1 MARQADP
8 LLRPRPARYLAGLR
22 PPLDEL
28 RGEMRRFAAETE
40 QAITDPDVARLWEL
54 LAAGT
59 PGGRVL
65 ELGTGIGYGTLH
77 LARGAREGR
86 VVSIDCDAAAL
97 AHAAAFLERAGVAG
111 RVELVPGRALDLLP
125 GIAGPFDLVVI
136 DADPLEVRRCLDL
149 VLPLVAVGGRI
160 AVDRLLL
167 DGRVADP
174 ALRQDPDRQA
184 EALERF
190 NPYFTIYPQLASVL
204 LPIGQG
210 VGLATKRRET
220 LRELGGPF

>member
-1 MARQADP
+1 MARPADP

-22 PPLDEL
+22 PPLDDL
-28 RGEMRRFAAETE
+28 RGEMRRFAAE
-40 QAITDPDVARLWEL
+40 AGWPVTDPDVARLWET
-54 LAAGT
+54 LAAGA
-59 PGGRVL
+59 PAGRVL
-65 ELGTGIGYGTLH
+65 EIGTGIGFGTLH

-86 VVSIDCDAAAL
+86 VLGIDCDPAAL
-97 AHAAAFLERAGVAG
+97 AHAAVFLERAGVSG

-125 GIAGPFDLVVI
+125 GLAGPFDLVVI
-136 DADPLEVRRCLDL
+136 DADPLEARRCLDL
-149 VLPLVAVGGRI
+149 VVPLVAVGGRI

-174 ALRQDPDRQA
+174 ALRADSDPQA
-184 EALERF
+184 MALERF